1 MIDSILM
8 LDTSNKAIENYYEL
22 WLPEDEETGE
32 PDEDLPAF
40 GLDQYISA
48 INQNVFTLN
57 VKYPRKALKSSE
69 DSLPPTNIQSLV
81 ESTYNSMIEKQTS
94 SNKFIEKDNTYHA
107 SDKPHTGASYKRGA
121 KEEMHKQADI
131 NRSSQVCCNCT
142 IF

>member
-1 MIDSILM
+1 M
-8 LDTSNKAIENYYEL
+8 
-22 WLPEDEETGE
+22 
-32 PDEDLPAF
+32 
-40 GLDQYISA
+40 DQYISA

-69 DSLPPTNIQSLV
+69 DSGPPTNIQSLV

-94 SNKFIEKDNTYHA
+94 SNKFIEKGSTYHA
-107 SDKPHTGASYKRGA
+107 SDNLNAGASYKRGA
-121 KEEMHKQADI
+121 KEEAQKQADI